1 MTSMERYGSLAARV
15 ALATIFIISGLGK
28 LAGPEG
34 AAAYIASKGL
44 PAPML
49 LALLAGATELAGGL
63 MLAVGLRTRLAALAL
78 ALFLVPAT
86 VLFHN
91 PFGLTGVE
99 AHMQQIQVL
108 KNLAI
113 AGGLVALATWGA
125 GAISLDSRLKR
136 RGGSE
141 ARATPHPAQ
150 AAASG

>member
-1 MTSMERYGSLAARV
+1 MTSTERYGSLAARA
-15 ALATIFIISGLGK
+15 ALATIFVISGLGK

-49 LALLAGATELAGGL
+49 LALLAGVTELAGGV

-91 PFGLTGVE
+91 PFGLTGAE
-99 AHMQQIQVL
+99 AHMQQIQAL

-125 GAISLDSRLKR
+125 GAISLDAWLER
-136 RGGSE
+136 RGRSH
-141 ARATPHPAQ
+141 AKAIPQPKRAAI
-150 AAASG
+150 AG